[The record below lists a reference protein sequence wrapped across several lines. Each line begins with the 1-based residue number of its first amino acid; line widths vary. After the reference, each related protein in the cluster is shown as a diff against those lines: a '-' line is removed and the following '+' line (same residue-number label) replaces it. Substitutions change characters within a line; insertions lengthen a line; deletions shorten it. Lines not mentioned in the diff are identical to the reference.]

1 MTILSYLKDALI
13 SRGSSILELLI
24 SIAFWVYLL
33 KKNFSWSNFFGN
45 FFMKVL
51 HFLKDFK
58 FSPFSCCFK
67 KSRAEKLAEIAQRY
81 SEEYDT
87 LSQVDAEDLEA
98 LDYLKSIKNTRKKIN
113 KLLQTIN

>member
-13 SRGSSILELLI
+13 TRGSSILSLLI

-45 FFMKVL
+45 FLMKVL

-81 SEEYDT
+81 KEEYDT
-87 LSQVDAEDLEA
+87 LSQVDEEDLEA
-98 LDYLKSIKNTRKKIN
+98 LDNLKSIKNTRKKIF

>member
-13 SRGSSILELLI
+13 TRGSSILELLI
-24 SIAFWVYLL
+24 SFAFWVYLL

-67 KSRAEKLAEIAQRY
+67 KSRAEKIAEIAQRY
-81 SEEYDT
+81 KEEYDT
-87 LSQVDAEDLEA
+87 LFQVDEEDLEA
-98 LDYLKSIKNTRKKIN
+98 LDNLKSIKNTRKKIF